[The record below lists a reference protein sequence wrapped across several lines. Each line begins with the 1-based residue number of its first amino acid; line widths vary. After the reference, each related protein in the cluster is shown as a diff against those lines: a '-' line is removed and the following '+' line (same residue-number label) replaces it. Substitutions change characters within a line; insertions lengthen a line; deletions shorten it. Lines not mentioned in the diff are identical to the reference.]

1 MKLNSRHIIFL
12 LIICILFSI
21 AAVSASDNQAIDVDN
36 GLSQSIDGM
45 SADVDN
51 GLSQSIDGMSIK
63 ILG

>member
-36 GLSQSIDGM
+36 GDELAIDK
-45 SADVDN
+45 DN
-51 GLSQSIDGMSIK
+51 SEFLLMVCLLMKMSIK